1 MNFKLLPLSSSD
13 AHIAILVSDV
23 TFAQKLR
30 GTLTY
35 MVQGPNDT
43 MQEKLDFT
51 LRLPCSSFIVGR
63 ISHNDILTELLKS
76 GQLLHKLRNEVTAC
90 EDFGGALN
98 NICNGCHLTLVEQI
112 DSSASLY
119 GQSLKGHHVCLLV
132 KQNVSLL
139 NFIELVFETYTYR
152 TPRMLKNFSCFSIN

>member
-1 MNFKLLPLSSSD
+1 MNFQLNPLSSSD
-13 AHIAILVSDV
+13 GHVSILVSDV

-35 MVQGPNDT
+35 MVQYSKDT

-76 GQLLHKLRNEVTAC
+76 GQLLHKLRSEVTAC
-90 EDFGGALN
+90 KDLN
-98 NICNGCHLTLVEQI
+98 NVLQNICSTCHLTLVEQI
-112 DSSASLY
+112 DGTASLY
-119 GQSLKGHHVCLLV
+119 GQSLKGHHVCLLI
-132 KQNVSLL
+132 KQNVSLHL
-139 NFIELVFETYTYR
+139 NLICKIF
-152 TPRMLKNFSCFSIN
+152 NN

>member
-1 MNFKLLPLSSSD
+1 MNFQLNPLSSSEG
-13 AHIAILVSDV
+13 HVSILVSDV

-35 MVQGPNDT
+35 MVQYSKDT

-76 GQLLHKLRNEVTAC
+76 GQLLHKLKNEVTAC
-90 EDFGGALN
+90 KDFNGILQ
-98 NICNGCHLTLVEQI
+98 NICLACHLTLVEQI
-112 DSSASLY
+112 NGTASLY
-119 GQSLKGHHVCLLV
+119 GQSLKGHHICLLI
-132 KQNVSLL
+132 KQNVS
-139 NFIELVFETYTYR
+139 F
-152 TPRMLKNFSCFSIN
+152 